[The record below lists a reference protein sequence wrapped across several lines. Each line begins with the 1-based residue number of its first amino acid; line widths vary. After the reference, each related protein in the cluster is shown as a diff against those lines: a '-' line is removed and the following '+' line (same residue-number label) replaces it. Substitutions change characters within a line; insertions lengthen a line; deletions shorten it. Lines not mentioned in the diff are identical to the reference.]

1 MPSRLDKEQTHGRK
15 PGKGGSSSARGSTSK
30 GATTTTTTTQAHDI
44 SHSPKHSTISAPKQ
58 QSAKVRSASPT
69 SDKQQEQLKPR
80 SKSPPNS
87 TDHSIRSCLFIN
99 NII

>member
-1 MPSRLDKEQTHGRK
+1 MPSRIDKEQTHGRK

-30 GATTTTTTTQAHDI
+30 GVTSTQAHDA

-58 QSAKVRSASPT
+58 QNTTVRSTSPT
-69 SDKQQEQLKPR
+69 SDKQQEQSKPK

-87 TDHSIRSCLFIN
+87 TEHSIRSSCLLIN